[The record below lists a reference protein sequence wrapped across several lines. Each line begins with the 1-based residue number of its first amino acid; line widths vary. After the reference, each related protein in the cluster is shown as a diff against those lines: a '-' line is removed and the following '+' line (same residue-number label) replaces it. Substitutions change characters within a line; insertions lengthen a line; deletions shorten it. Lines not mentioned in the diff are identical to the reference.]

1 MESDGGGSFF
11 CRRRELGRR
20 TSRNPERGGVDVA
33 AARRAEASAVG
44 GSGSGSARKGSVSL
58 TGISNGKL
66 PTCRTKDIEW
76 LGEALLLECAAAT
89 QANASVFGSTAAEAK
104 ERQCFSPAREV

>member
-1 MESDGGGSFF
+1 MLRGVREALVVLITELAGLGMRGSTTGKGIS
-11 CRRRELGRR
+11 LWQH
-20 TSRNPERGGVDVA
+20 
-33 AARRAEASAVG
+33 
-44 GSGSGSARKGSVSL
+44 GSGSARKGSVSL